1 MELEQVDVTKRVL
14 SVHDDVY
21 SVRFMAEFMSIR
33 RYSAEGLYIVIG
45 LYWLLPSTAILKSV
59 IVNKRLALFPLP
71 VKLLLLLPTSF
82 GNDLCVD

>member
-21 SVRFMAEFMSIR
+21 SVQIFMSIR